1 MSNTK
6 NNLLFPVR
14 DVRETEPSAW
24 EKSRHYFEKATLE
37 NLHLFNPNAV
47 GPYDMPIIGP
57 YNGKL
62 PRFLVPFN
70 QASKAA
76 SHQAFVHF
84 YIDDYL
90 FERVWRNPERYLPLL
105 STFEGVIGT
114 DYSQLANMPAPLRQW
129 NCFRNRLLGQVMQD
143 YGINYIHNVTWSL
156 PDSYDYSF
164 SGLPKGSVIAI
175 NCNGIAGT
183 DCSKYLWFKGY
194 EEALKRLEP
203 SAIVRYGTKMT
214 GEKEAI
220 SVYFQNERLNLLRNG
235 R

>member
-1 MSNTK
+1 MLIFSSTI
-6 NNLLFPVR
+6 LSPER
-14 DVRETEPSAW
+14 DVQKTGPMAREM
-24 EKSRHYFEKATLE
+24 SRHYYKKATIE

-47 GPYDMPIIGP
+47 GPCDMPTIEP

-62 PRFLVPFN
+62 PQSLVPFH
-70 QASKAA
+70 QARRAVN
-76 SHQAFVHF
+76 HQAFVHF
-84 YIDDYL
+84 YIDDYF
-90 FERVWRNPERYLPLL
+90 FECMWNNPMRYLPLL
-105 STFEGVIGT
+105 SSFEGVIGT
-114 DYSQLANMPAPLRQW
+114 DYSQLGNMPAPLRQW
-129 NCFRNRLLGQVMQD
+129 NCFRNRLLGQVIQD

-183 DCSKYLWFKGY
+183 DFSKYLWYKGY

-203 SAIVRYGTKMT
+203 SAIVRYGTKMS
-214 GEKEAI
+214 GENEAI